1 MKKIGIIAKK
11 NKPEAVEVT
20 RGLLSWLEKRHVE
33 VFLDSDIASHVM
45 PERGIE
51 KTEIPSR
58 VDMVVVLG
66 GDGTLLT
73 VARLPGVENIPIL
86 GVNLG
91 AMGFLTEIP
100 LEELYPT
107 LEKIL
112 KGTYEKDTRM
122 TLEAL
127 VRRGKNPIASYAVL
141 NDVVI
146 NKGAL
151 ARIIDLEISINGRYL
166 TTFKADGLIISTPTG
181 STGYSLSAGGPI
193 IHPSLNW
200 ICLTPICSHTLTNR
214 PLILPDMV
222 GIDVLIKSRHD
233 DVFLTLDGQEGL
245 SLKPDD
251 TISVVKG
258 PHDITL
264 IKSPYRNYFE
274 VLKTKL
280 KWGER

>member
-1 MKKIGIIAKK
+1 MKSIGIIAKK

-20 RGLLSWLEKRHVE
+20 RRLLPWLEERNIE
-33 VFLDSDIASHVM
+33 VFLDHDIASQVM
-45 PERGIE
+45 PARGVE

-58 VDMVVVLG
+58 VEMVVVLG

-73 VARLPGVENIPIL
+73 VARLPGIENIPIL

-112 KGTYEKDTRM
+112 KGNYEKDRRM
-122 TLEAL
+122 TLQAV
-127 VRRGKNPIASYAVL
+127 VRREGKTIASYAVL

-151 ARIIDLEISINGRYL
+151 ARIIDLEININGRYL
-166 TTFKADGLIISTPTG
+166 TTFKADGLILCTPTG

-193 IHPSLNW
+193 IHPSLNC

-222 GIDVLIKSRHD
+222 GIDVLIKSRHE

-251 TISVVKG
+251 TVSVRKS
-258 PHDITL
+258 PNYITL
-264 IKSPYRNYFE
+264 VKSPYRNYFE

>member
-11 NKPEAVEVT
+11 NKPEAIEVT
-20 RGLLSWLEKRHVE
+20 RKLLSWLKERGVE
-33 VFLDSDIASHVM
+33 VILDKDIASHGM
-45 PERGIE
+45 PIPGVE
-51 KTEIPSR
+51 KAEIPSQ

-66 GDGTLLT
+66 GDGTLLS
-73 VARLPGVENIPIL
+73 VVRLEGIENIPIL

-100 LEELYPT
+100 LEELFPT

-112 KGTYEKDTRM
+112 KGDYEKDKRM
-122 TLEAL
+122 TLQAV
-127 VRRGKNPIASYAVL
+127 VRREGKIIASYSVL

-151 ARIIDLEISINGRYL
+151 ARIIDLEININGRYL
-166 TTFKADGLIISTPTG
+166 TTFKADGLILCTPTG

-193 IHPSLNW
+193 IHPSLNS
-200 ICLTPICSHTLTNR
+200 IGLTPICSHTLTNR
-214 PLILPDMV
+214 PLILPDTV
-222 GIDVLIKSRHD
+222 IIDVQINSRHD
-233 DVFLTLDGQEGL
+233 EVFLTLDGQEGL
-245 SLKPDD
+245 ALKPQD
-251 TISVVKG
+251 TISLKKG
-258 PHDITL
+258 RNSISL
-264 IKSPYRNYFE
+264 IKSPYRNYFD

>member
-11 NKPEAVEVT
+11 NKPEAIEVT
-20 RGLLSWLEKRHVE
+20 RKLLSWLKERGVE
-33 VFLDSDIASHVM
+33 VILDKDIASHGM
-45 PERGIE
+45 PIPGVE
-51 KTEIPSR
+51 KAEIPSQ

-66 GDGTLLT
+66 GDGTLLS
-73 VARLPGVENIPIL
+73 VVRLEGIENIPIL

-100 LEELYPT
+100 LEELFPT

-112 KGTYEKDTRM
+112 KGDYEKDKRM
-122 TLEAL
+122 TLQAV
-127 VRRGKNPIASYAVL
+127 VRREGKIIASYSVL

-151 ARIIDLEISINGRYL
+151 ARIIDLEININGRYL
-166 TTFKADGLIISTPTG
+166 TTFKADGLILCTPTG

-193 IHPSLNW
+193 IHPSLNS
-200 ICLTPICSHTLTNR
+200 IGLTPICSHTLTNR
-214 PLILPDMV
+214 PLIFPDTV
-222 GIDVLIKSRHD
+222 IIDVQINSRHD
-233 DVFLTLDGQEGL
+233 EVFLTLDGQEGL
-245 SLKPDD
+245 ALKPQD
-251 TISVVKG
+251 TISLKKG
-258 PHDITL
+258 RNSISL
-264 IKSPYRNYFE
+264 IKSPYRNYFD